1 MQCSFMKRE
10 GWPKKILK
18 EFIPD
23 NFIHMNALSF
33 AQRKKTKEI
42 RNFLKITSTL
52 RKKLLFNVSEY
63 IKIRGIRN
71 AFYAMHNI
79 MKKITYITLKFMAIF
94 QHFRI
99 VQITQVR
106 GIIITVDAA
115 TLVDFKVDGL

>member
-1 MQCSFMKRE
+1 MKRE

-33 AQRKKTKEI
+33 VQRKKTKEI
-42 RNFLKITSTL
+42 RNFIKITSTL

-79 MKKITYITLKFMAIF
+79 MKKITYIYLWNSWLYFSIF
-94 QHFRI
+94 ES
-99 VQITQVR
+99 
-106 GIIITVDAA
+106 
-115 TLVDFKVDGL
+115 FKSRRYAVLL